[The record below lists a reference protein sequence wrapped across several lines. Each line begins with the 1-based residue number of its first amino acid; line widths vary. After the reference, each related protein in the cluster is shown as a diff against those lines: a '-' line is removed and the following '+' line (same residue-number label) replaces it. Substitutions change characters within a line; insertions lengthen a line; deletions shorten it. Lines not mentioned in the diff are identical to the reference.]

1 LAYWLITRNVNGRME
16 MLTLDRD
23 GRKML
28 PVFSHEEEA
37 EMFLR
42 LGGIGENWRI
52 TESEAKELVS
62 VLHRAGAGVK
72 DVALD
77 PLPEMVTEKTIRLI
91 SLPRERSTLQSPVRV
106 MLADDQ
112 TMSREPLAELL
123 VWREGMDVVGQTNT
137 GPICVAL
144 AQQTKPDVVI
154 LQVDSVIEKSK
165 ETLCEL
171 LRVSPQSKVI
181 IVTMSLDLRAVRA
194 LMDLGASAYLLK
206 SSSVEQL
213 IGAIYTATLHPS
225 GKDTIVALPRQAL
238 ERAETGSGGM
248 LSSRQ
253 LEVLVLVARGFSNR
267 QIAVS
272 LHLSVGTVKRHL
284 VDIYAKMKVASRW
297 EAANKALSEGWI
309 TLGDIA
315 WREERRR

>member
-1 LAYWLITRNVNGRME
+1 MNGRME
-16 MLTLDRD
+16 VFTVDRD

-37 EMFLR
+37 QMFLR
-42 LGGIGENWRI
+42 LGGMAEDWRI
-52 TESEAKELVS
+52 SEGETEELVS
-62 VLHRAGAGVK
+62 VLYEAGAGVK
-72 DVALD
+72 EVAVD
-77 PLPEMVTEKTIRLI
+77 PLPEMVAEKSIGFV
-91 SLPRERSTLQSPVRV
+91 SLLRERSTAQSSVKV

-112 TMSREPLAELL
+112 TMFREGLAELL
-123 VWREGMDVVGQTNT
+123 VSRGGMDVVGQTST
-137 GPICVAL
+137 GPVCVPL
-144 AQQTKPDVVI
+144 AQKTKPDVVI
-154 LQVDSVIEKSK
+154 LQVESGIERSK

-171 LRVSPQSKVI
+171 LRISPQPKVI
-181 IVTMSLDLRAVRA
+181 IVTMVVDLRAVRD
-194 LMDLGASAYLLK
+194 LMELGASAYLLK

-213 IGAIYTATLHPS
+213 IGAIYTAALDPS
-225 GKDTIVALPRQAL
+225 GKNTIVALPKQAL
-238 ERAETGSGGM
+238 ERAERRSGGV
-248 LSSRQ
+248 LSDRQ

-284 VDIYAKMKVASRW
+284 VNIYARMKVASRW

-315 WREERRR
+315 WREEKRR